1 MANLKFKVIASRKVN
16 DTPQGETFEVPETQ
30 VGPGYVGSKKQ
41 GKPALNVG
49 GLLLS
54 NYIEPADADTQKWV
68 YELGAG
74 FEHFKP
80 KSSQSA
86 QTEEKKEPAK
96 NG

>member
-1 MANLKFKVIASRKVN
+1 MAKLKFKVIASRKVN
-16 DTPQGETFEVPETQ
+16 GADTGETFEVSETN
-30 VGPGYVGSKKQ
+30 VGPGYAGSKKE

-54 NYIEPADADTQKWV
+54 NYIEPADAETQKWV

-80 KSSQSA
+80 KSA

-96 NG
+96 NA